1 MNTKMLI
8 AAIIVGIGVPITVYA
23 ASPLFINTTI
33 DEPLP
38 TGIMKQDEKMMEEK
52 MMETEVMEEEMTEE
66 KAMLKEEMMESES
79 MLEEMTEEMVKEK
92 MMDKEAVMES
102 EIMEEEM
109 MAETMEEKAMM
120 EKEST
125 QSSDSEEFS
134 AKSGVFVGV
143 GDGIHDAQGNALV
156 IPLENGQKVLRLED
170 FRSTNGPDLYVYL
183 ATDSGASDYVSLG
196 RLKANIGNQ
205 NYDIPAGTDL
215 SKYDNVL
222 IWCKQFSVLFGSAE
236 LA

>member
-1 MNTKMLI
+1 MNTKILI
-8 AAIIVGIGVPITVYA
+8 AAIIAGIGVPIVVYA

-38 TGIMKQDEKMMEEK
+38 TNIMKNDEKMMEEK
-52 MMETEVMEEEMTEE
+52 MMEKEMMEETMEE
-66 KAMLKEEMMESES
+66 KAMLKEEMMESETT
-79 MLEEMTEEMVKEK
+79 LEEMTEKMIEEK
-92 MMDKEAVMES
+92 MM
-102 EIMEEEM
+102 
-109 MAETMEEKAMM
+109 EKAMEKEMM
-120 EKEST
+120 EKEMMEEESMEESVEKQTT
-125 QSSDSEEFS
+125 QSNNSEEFS

-183 ATDSGASDYVSLG
+183 ATDSGASDYVNLG

>member
-1 MNTKMLI
+1 MNKKMLI

-38 TGIMKQDEKMMEEK
+38 TNIMKTDEKMMEET
-52 MMETEVMEEEMTEE
+52 MEKEMTEE
-66 KAMLKEEMMESES
+66 KSMLKEEMMESES
-79 MLEEMTEEMVKEK
+79 MLEEMTEEMIKEK
-92 MMDKEAVMES
+92 MMDKEDVMEK
-102 EIMEEEM
+102 ETMEEEM
-109 MAETMEEKAMM
+109 MEETMEEETMM
-120 EKEST
+120 EKQTT

-143 GDGIHDAQGNALV
+143 GDGIHDAQGDALV